1 MSEGSCLKG
10 IVSLVMGLKLLC
22 VTSLTAWLQSNF
34 CDPEVLLETCLSR
47 IMTLRIPG
55 FP

>member
-1 MSEGSCLKG
+1 MSEGSCSKG
-10 IVSLVMGLKLLC
+10 IVSLVMVLKLLC
-22 VTSLTAWLQSNF
+22 VISLTVWLQSSF
-34 CDPEVLLETCLSR
+34 CDPEVLLEKCLSR